1 MTVNI
6 FHYHL
11 NPGGVTRIIESQIR
25 ALKRLDVPPEIRL
38 FCGGCENK
46 DRFRELGVEPLVFE
60 PLNYIFPPAGEK
72 SELFNLFGEIKD
84 FVTNHTG
91 NNDIF
96 HVHNLNLGKNPV
108 FTAVISSLIQSG
120 YKVVNHAHDFAE
132 DREWNMDFLEEVI
145 HEGMELDLK
154 DTMYP
159 GEDNY
164 LFATLNDFD
173 LNRLDKFGVDEDRR
187 FILPNPVIFDD
198 KDPLPSRQDSRE
210 KIIQTLSLDPHK
222 RIITYPVRVIER
234 KNIGEFLL
242 LAVLFSEKA
251 SWMVTLPPQN
261 PLEIEK
267 YEKWLE
273 FVDDENIEVYF
284 EVGKKLDFIHVL
296 RGSDFCIS
304 TSYREGFGMVYL
316 EPWLMGTPVTGRDI
330 PYLTSDFR
338 REGLSFDN
346 LYTEI
351 SVPGSG
357 EDFSD
362 LPADKQKQ
370 LISKANSSEGFRKEF
385 REINPGL
392 DDLLKDV
399 SDNVIKKNINII
411 RKKYSLEK
419 YGERLL
425 RIYKAFS

>member
-25 ALKRLDVPPEIRL
+25 ALKRLDTPLEIRL

-46 DRFRELGVEPLVFE
+46 DQFMELGVEPVVFE
-60 PLNYIFPPAGEK
+60 PLNYIFPPAGKK
-72 SELFNLFGEIKD
+72 SELYKLFEEIKD
-84 FVTNHTG
+84 FVTSYTAK
-91 NNDIF
+91 NDIF

-108 FTAVISSLIQSG
+108 FTAVISSLIKSG

-132 DREWNMDFLEEVI
+132 DREWNMGFLKEVI
-145 HEGMELDLK
+145 RDGMGLDLK
-154 DTMYP
+154 ETMYP
-159 GEDNY
+159 DERNY

-173 LNRLDKFGVDEDRR
+173 LKRLDEFSVDEERR
-187 FILPNPVIFDD
+187 FILPNPVIFDNE
-198 KDPLPSRQDSRE
+198 KPLPEKKESRE
-210 KIIQTLSLDPHK
+210 EIIKTLSLDPSK
-222 RIITYPVRVIER
+222 IIVTYPVRVIER

-242 LAVLFSEKA
+242 LAVLFSERA

-261 PLEIEK
+261 PLEIKK

-284 EVGKKLDFIHVL
+284 EVGKKLDFMHVL
-296 RGSDFCIS
+296 RGSGFCIS

-338 REGLSFDN
+338 REGLIFDN

-351 SVPGSG
+351 SIPGSG
-357 EDFSD
+357 ADFSD
-362 LPADKQKQ
+362 LPVDVQKEA
-370 LISKANSSEGFRKEF
+370 IRKANDSEDFREKI
-385 REINPGL
+385 REINPAL
-392 DDLLKDV
+392 DGLLKDV
-399 SDNVIKKNINII
+399 PEKVINENIEII

-419 YGERLL
+419 YGERLIG
-425 RIYKAFS
+425 IYKAFS

>member
-25 ALKRLDVPPEIRL
+25 ALKRLDTPPEIRL
-38 FCGGCENK
+38 FCGGCEYK
-46 DRFRELGVEPLVFE
+46 DQFRELGVDPVVFD

-72 SELFNLFGEIKD
+72 RELFTLFEEIKD
-84 FVTNHTG
+84 FITSHTDED
-91 NNDIF
+91 DIF
-96 HVHNLNLGKNPV
+96 HTHNLNLGKNPV
-108 FTAVISSLIQSG
+108 FTAVISSLIRSG

-132 DREWNMDFLEEVI
+132 DREWNMDFLKEVI
-145 HEGMELDLK
+145 RDGMGLDLK
-154 DTMYP
+154 ETMYP
-159 GEDNY
+159 DEGNY

-173 LNRLDKFGVDEDRR
+173 LNRLDGFGVSEERR
-187 FILPNPVIFDD
+187 FILPNPVIFDN
-198 KDPLPSRQDSRE
+198 KKPLPEREESRE
-210 KIIQTLSLDPHK
+210 EIIKTLSLDPSK
-222 RIITYPVRVIER
+222 RIVTYPVRVIER

-242 LAVLFSEKA
+242 LAVLFSDRA

-261 PLEIEK
+261 PLEIKK

-273 FVDDENIEVYF
+273 FVGDENIEVYF
-284 EVGKKLDFIHVL
+284 EVGKKLDFMHVL

-338 REGLSFDN
+338 REGLIFDN
-346 LYTEI
+346 LYTQI
-351 SVPGSG
+351 SIPGSG
-357 EDFSD
+357 KDFSD
-362 LPADKQKQ
+362 FSAEEQKEV
-370 LISKANSSEGFRKEF
+370 IRKANNSEDFRKKF
-385 REINPGL
+385 REINPALEG
-392 DDLLKDV
+392 LLKDI
-399 SDNVIKKNINII
+399 SENVINENIDII

-419 YGERLL
+419 YGERLIG
-425 RIYKAFS
+425 IYKAFS